1 METSVQRPSRLLL
14 RATILAAAALLVM
27 LARPAGGAIPAS
39 ATVGR
44 VIYADLNGTVDVT
57 TSIRSFTM
65 MEELVSAGGFPTFG
79 APRVVQDVIGNSPF
93 IMNSIARGLH
103 HPSVT
108 VILYWPSTTT
118 RFQQWSFSNTKFSL
132 DAQAQNGPASAT
144 PWQTVSWTYQR
155 VRQQVYQADG
165 VTVVSNVCY
174 DTIVRE
180 IC

>member
-1 METSVQRPSRLLL
+1 L
-14 RATILAAAALLVM
+14 
-27 LARPAGGAIPAS
+27 
-39 ATVGR
+39 
-44 VIYADLNGTVDVT
+44 
-57 TSIRSFTM
+57 
-65 MEELVSAGGFPTFG
+65 
-79 APRVVQDVIGNSPF
+79 VQDVIGNSPF

-103 HPSVT
+103 HPSIT

-132 DAQAQNGPASAT
+132 DAQTQPGPASAT

-155 VRQQVYQADG
+155 VRQQVYQANG

-174 DTIVRE
+174 DTATRE